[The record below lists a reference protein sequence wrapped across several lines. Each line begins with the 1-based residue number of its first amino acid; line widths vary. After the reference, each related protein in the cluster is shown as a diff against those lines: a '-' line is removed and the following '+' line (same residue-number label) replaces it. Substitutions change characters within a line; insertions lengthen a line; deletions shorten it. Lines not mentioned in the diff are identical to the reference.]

1 MESKLLITSYIKNE
15 LGLEVEILLQH
26 FFIVSDILY
35 LWNIFIKKILLY
47 YYFQMMVLQ
56 KILTVRIPLLDAM
69 FTFRWSAFK
78 APSHS
83 VRSWSSQLK
92 VITRFTLKFTFYC
105 NNRCFCSSFRGNVII
120 TVVWLN
126 ISLYKQFFFFFNI
139 KATFEKELLNLR
151 KRNNIFINQA

>member
-26 FFIVSDILY
+26 FFIVSNILH
-35 LWNIFIKKILLY
+35 LWNIFINKILLY

-56 KILTVRIPLLDAM
+56 KILTVRIPLLDDM

-78 APSHS
+78 ALWHS

-92 VITRFTLKFTFYC
+92 VITRYTLKLTFYY
-105 NNRCFCSSFRGNVII
+105 NSRCFCSSFKGNVII
-120 TVVWLN
+120 VVWLN
-126 ISLYKQFFFFFNI
+126 IFLYKVFFFFFI

-151 KRNNIFINQA
+151 KRNNISINQA